1 MYGKTS
7 MSPPSAD
14 LAAKQMECRT
24 ARCSFPRQ
32 EGARTKVGQSTR
44 PQLLSPRTV
53 PAVLARVVQPSQ
65 PQLHSQVPRRWTARD
80 MQPTPTLG
88 ANAQAGVVQRLQP
101 QPFPDGPV
109 AMTQARVAQPTQPQ
123 RSSSIAV
130 ALAPARLVQPTQPQ
144 PVASIPV
151 PPPKVIQPTW
161 PSRRSAPGNLTKA
174 TDPIRRTLQSLRRS
188 ESMAPAVDRQAIG
201 RAEDWHLIGGSPQPA
216 IGRCR
221 SDSILPD
228 LLGIA
233 WSPGEVQ
240 QHKQAKLQKESEELH
255 QEQRSDSFRE
265 VNDMKLESMSDSWL
279 NCDSALDGSQ
289 QDSNLKTTEVSTNP
303 TSTELAAATAS
314 ACSGATQS
322 PPLTPNT
329 QATAGTTEGTSVIWW
344 GAPPRSSKVASQE
357 DTVRDQTAMEIGE
370 PAEQR
375 VQVVPTERVVMCKV
389 RKLRDWLLEMN
400 LLEYHAAAAKWCL
413 EMGAANLE
421 EIAENIGHFGR
432 ALHLKPIERQ
442 RVGKWAAEFTGGY
455 VPALCAALESL
466 YTDHELGRHGGG
478 KAADACA
485 RPRPASH
492 AASQPLPAD

>member
-1 MYGKTS
+1 
-7 MSPPSAD
+7 
-14 LAAKQMECRT
+14 
-24 ARCSFPRQ
+24 
-32 EGARTKVGQSTR
+32 
-44 PQLLSPRTV
+44 
-53 PAVLARVVQPSQ
+53 
-65 PQLHSQVPRRWTARD
+65 
-80 MQPTPTLG
+80 
-88 ANAQAGVVQRLQP
+88 
-101 QPFPDGPV
+101 
-109 AMTQARVAQPTQPQ
+109 
-123 RSSSIAV
+123 
-130 ALAPARLVQPTQPQ
+130 
-144 PVASIPV
+144 
-151 PPPKVIQPTW
+151 
-161 PSRRSAPGNLTKA
+161 
-174 TDPIRRTLQSLRRS
+174 
-188 ESMAPAVDRQAIG
+188 MAPAVDRQAIG

-329 QATAGTTEGTSVIWW
+329 QATAGTTEDTSV
-344 GAPPRSSKVASQE
+344 A
-357 DTVRDQTAMEIGE
+357 
-370 PAEQR
+370 
-375 VQVVPTERVVMCKV
+375 PTERVVMCKV
-389 RKLRDWLLEMN
+389 RKLRDCSLEMN